1 MLSLA
6 DIFVLLLLSSL
17 AAWWWRG
24 RGIGE
29 CALHYARQHCQRL
42 DIELLDGNV
51 ALQGLSWQRDSQG
64 RWRLARRYAFEF
76 TVTGEHVAPGGGG
89 QKLAPYVVPNP
100 YLGSATFEPERF
112 AVSGR
117 GERRIEFRGIPAG
130 GTIRIFNLIGELVQT
145 LHHDGSTEGM
155 VAWDLRTKDLLDVA
169 PGLYIVHVDGGAAG
183 TATGKFAIVK

>member
-76 TVTGEHVAPGGGG
+76 TVTGEQRLH
-89 QKLAPYVVPNP
+89 
-100 YLGSATFEPERF
+100 
-112 AVSGR
+112 GR
-117 GERRIEFRGIPAG
+117 
-130 GTIRIFNLIGELVQT
+130 LT
-145 LHHDGSTEGM
+145 LSM
-155 VAWDLRTKDLLDVA
+155 VANWRVSNWMRIPSIQPARRAARSSRWMT
-169 PGLYIVHVDGGAAG
+169 GGAATRVSISARPTDQRASSRKARTRAALSSG
-183 TATGKFAIVK
+183 NSCMKQCPPATTWALTCALPAHQRATERATKG

>member
-76 TVTGEHVAPGGGG
+76 TVTGEQRLHGRLTLYGR
-89 QKLAPYVVPNP
+89 QLA
-100 YLGSATFEPERF
+100 
-112 AVSGR
+112 
-117 GERRIEFRGIPAG
+117 RIELDAHPFNPSSEAG
-130 GTIRIFNLIGELVQT
+130 GKVIQMDDWRRSHPRIDQRKA
-145 LHHDGSTEGM
+145 D
-155 VAWDLRTKDLLDVA
+155 
-169 PGLYIVHVDGGAAG
+169 
-183 TATGKFAIVK
+183 